1 MVLTSRAPSSQQ
13 AEVLD
18 AWAPG
23 EAEAEGAHDTDVRVV
38 EVIRGIPIRG
48 IPMFLPARLR
58 TGQKKTQA

>member
-1 MVLTSRAPSSQQ
+1 MLTSRAPSSQQ

-38 EVIRGIPIRG
+38 KIIRGILV
-48 IPMFLPARLR
+48 FLPARLR
-58 TGQKKTQA
+58 TGHKKTQA